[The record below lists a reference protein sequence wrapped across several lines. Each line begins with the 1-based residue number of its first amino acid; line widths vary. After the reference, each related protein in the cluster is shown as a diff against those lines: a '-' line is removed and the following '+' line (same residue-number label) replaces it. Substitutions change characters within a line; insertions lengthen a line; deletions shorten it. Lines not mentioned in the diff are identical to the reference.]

1 VSCHSPRHRELWLI
15 HSSSVTHIIG
25 DAVEQLYDQNLGFRP
40 ALPASEVLGQIS
52 QLCWKLAKWQDSL
65 PACLKVIATRDTV
78 DTLPPTLET
87 TRLRVLLSLRYLGT
101 RILVLR
107 PVLQQFFL
115 DLAGT
120 ATSNEHQSK
129 WLQSSGAALL
139 ADIVRTCS
147 DILHISKNI
156 LAASRNNQN
165 ILGAWWFSCYYTFN
179 SSLAVLGVLLINR
192 IPTYSADLSG
202 FSVAELRALL
212 DSAIE
217 ILHGLDG
224 GNKTMMRC
232 RDTLAQLLTAF
243 DFDGT
248 WWMNL

>member
-1 VSCHSPRHRELWLI
+1 MSCDPLLPRKPVLI
-15 HSSSVTHIIG
+15 RNSSVTHIIG
-25 DAVEQLYDQNLGFRP
+25 DAVERLYDQNLGFRP
-40 ALPASEVLGQIS
+40 ARPASEVLGQIQ
-52 QLCWKLAKWQDSL
+52 QLCWQLAKWQDNL

-107 PVLQQFFL
+107 PVLHQFL

-120 ATSNEHQSK
+120 TTSNEHQSK

-165 ILGAWWFSCYYTFN
+165 ILGAWWFSCYYSTTPIPCQRITKD
-179 SSLAVLGVLLINR
+179 SLTIV
-192 IPTYSADLSG
+192 
-202 FSVAELRALL
+202 
-212 DSAIE
+212 
-217 ILHGLDG
+217 
-224 GNKTMMRC
+224 
-232 RDTLAQLLTAF
+232 
-243 DFDGT
+243 
-248 WWMNL
+248 